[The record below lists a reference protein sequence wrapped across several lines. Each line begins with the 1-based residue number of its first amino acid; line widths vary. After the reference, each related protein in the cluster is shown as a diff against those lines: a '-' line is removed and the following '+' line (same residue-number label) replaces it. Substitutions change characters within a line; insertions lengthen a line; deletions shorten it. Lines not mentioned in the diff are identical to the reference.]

1 MSSDIAIR
9 VENLSKCY
17 HVFDKPVHRL
27 LRMLQRGDKSYG
39 REFWAVEGVSFE
51 IRRGETVGIIGRNGA
66 GKSTLL
72 QMVCGTL
79 NPTCG
84 NVAVNG
90 KIAALLELG
99 AGFNPEFTGR
109 ENVYLAAS
117 LYGLS
122 TAEVTQRFDAIAAF
136 ADIGNFIEQPVKT
149 YSSGMFVRL
158 AFAVIA
164 HVDADILV
172 IDEALSVGDA
182 YFQQKC
188 MRFLNDFQRQG
199 GTLLFVSHDMGTV
212 NALCAS
218 AILLRRGNDG
228 HYLCDVGTAKAI
240 SAVYLREMYAERNEL
255 PSPSNTPPADE
266 SPSNNL
272 FASGSVDDGRT
283 VFLAEDIPPAHFHV
297 SPFRADADGFGAQ
310 GGFITDASFR
320 GADGETLTEF
330 TSADQV
336 TLIVRVRTGKVM
348 TYPAIGFMV
357 KDRKGQF
364 VLTES
369 TDSYL
374 RDRSIIV
381 PAGADIEAEFSMRMP
396 NLTRGEYTLDVAF
409 AEGPGLDHVQHHWL
423 HDVMVLTV
431 VNNHVVHGI
440 AGAQSLS
447 VRFVVGNPKL

>member
-9 VENLSKCY
+9 AEQLGKRY
-17 HVFDKPVHRL
+17 HVFDKPIHRL
-27 LRMLQRGDKSYG
+27 LRILQRGRKSYG
-39 REFWAVEGVSFE
+39 REFWAVENVSFE

-79 NPTCG
+79 NPTTG
-84 NVAVNG
+84 SITVNG

-109 ENVYLAAS
+109 ENVNVAAA
-117 LYGLS
+117 LYGL
-122 TAEVTQRFDAIAAF
+122 TAAEVSSRFDAIAAF
-136 ADIGNFIEQPVKT
+136 ADIGDFIEQPVKT

-172 IDEALSVGDA
+172 VDEALSVGDA

-188 MRFLNDFQRQG
+188 MRFLNGFQRRG

-218 AILLRRGNDG
+218 AILLRRDIDG
-228 HYLCDVGTAKAI
+228 HYQCDVGSAKAI
-240 SAVYLREMYAERNEL
+240 SAIYLREMYTERNVL
-255 PSPSNTPPADE
+255 SAIGRAPLSDE
-266 SPSNNL
+266 PFPDN
-272 FASGSVDDGRT
+272 AHETDDANDSHQ
-283 VFLAEDIPPAHFHV
+283 VFLAKHVSAARFLV
-297 SPFRADADGFGAQ
+297 SPFRADSEGFGEH
-310 GGFITDASFR
+310 GGLITDVWFR
-320 GADGETLTEF
+320 GTDGARLTEF
-330 TSADQV
+330 TSAEQV
-336 TLIVRVRTGKVM
+336 TLVVRANTRKAM
-348 TYPAIGFMV
+348 IYPAIGFMV
-357 KDRKGQF
+357 KDRKGQH

-374 RDRSIIV
+374 RDEAITV
-381 PAGADIEAEFSMRMP
+381 PPNVNMEAEFIMRMP
-396 NLTRGEYTLDVAF
+396 NLVRGEYTLDVAF
-409 AEGPGLDHVQHHWL
+409 AEGPGLDHIQHHWL
-423 HDVMVLTV
+423 HDVMVINV

-440 AGAQSLS
+440 AGAPSLA
-447 VRFVVGNPKL
+447 VRLVIESK